1 MKKLFVLST
10 NCGDGSFSVQATFDQ
25 KLIKKMEKM
34 YKEGELDSERFCDG
48 DGFHYQTW
56 NLPDECTVESVGFY
70 ELTEDSI

>member
-10 NCGDGSFSVQATFDQ
+10 NCGDGSSNVYATFDQ
-25 KLIKKMEKM
+25 KLIRKMEKM
-34 YKEGELDSERFCDG
+34 YEKGTLNFERFCDG

-70 ELTEDSI
+70 ELTKDKI